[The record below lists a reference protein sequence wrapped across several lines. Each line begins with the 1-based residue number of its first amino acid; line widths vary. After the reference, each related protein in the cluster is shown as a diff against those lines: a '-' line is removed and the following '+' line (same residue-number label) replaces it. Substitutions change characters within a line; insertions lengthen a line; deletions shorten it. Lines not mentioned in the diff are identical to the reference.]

1 MDEGAIRTVVRRLSR
16 QHPSGGQVI
25 ERAAVMAEG
34 ADSGAILAWIAAHD
48 GRPEA
53 GVPAKATAGLHQA
66 RLAGDRGTMSA
77 TPNRYVLPA
86 DALTDT
92 TPDSR
97 TAEAQQ
103 P

>member
-25 ERAAVMAEG
+25 ERAAVIAEG

-48 GRPEA
+48 GLPEA
-53 GVPAKATAGLHQA
+53 GAPPKARAGLHRA
-66 RLAGDRGTMSA
+66 RLAGPPGTSSP

-86 DALTDT
+86 GALSDT
-92 TPDSR
+92 TPDPPAAD
-97 TAEAQQ
+97 AER